1 MSRVRWVTDKRFP
14 VDVEMKRNKRI
25 WAKRRGGGYTLAT
38 SIYHADVMIASSKWP
53 VSKALKVHVY
63 GVAKERAE
71 IAAGVLRKN
80 RDTGNS
86 RIEVKRGAVDTSV
99 FLRDPVNYD
108 ANGRQIGGAAFAVE
122 GQTQALGTAFG
133 TQFVR
138 RLGGWKEMF
147 GDNAPPVR

>member
-14 VDVEMKRNKRI
+14 VDVEMKRNRRL

-53 VSKALKVHVY
+53 VSKALKLHVY

-71 IAAGVLRKN
+71 IAASILRRH

-86 RIEVKRGAVDTSV
+86 KIEVKRGAVDTSV
-99 FLRDPVNYD
+99 FLRDPVVAD
-108 ANGRQIGGAAFAVE
+108 GEELIDGGAAYAVE

-138 RLGGWKEMF
+138 RLGGWKEMY
-147 GDNAPPVR
+147 G